1 MNQPIYKSAARCAAL
16 ATILATTGISQA
28 AQPGKLTIN
37 ADKPGV
43 RISPALYGIFFEEIN
58 CAGDGGIYAEQVRNR
73 SFEDS
78 DKPEHWSL
86 LLAGN
91 AQASME
97 VAAHDGGEFD
107 KRALKF
113 TIANGGARAGIAND
127 GYWGISVNKGARYD
141 LSLQA
146 KGENFGG
153 PLMVTLE
160 NAAGAVYASAK
171 TPNLNGNWQKL
182 NLTLTSDATDP
193 NARLVISAK
202 QAGTVWLDMVSLF
215 PKDTFKNRSNGL
227 RPNLAQM
234 LSDMNPAFMRFPGG
248 CWIEGDTLET
258 ASRWKRTVGDTEN
271 RWTQWNLWGYNSTN
285 GLGYH
290 EYLQMCQDL
299 GADALFVI
307 NCGMSHKGVVP
318 MDKMEPW
325 VQDSLDAIEYAIG
338 PTTSKWGELRAKN
351 GHPQPFGLKYIQVGN
366 ENGGAAYNERYAL
379 FYDAIKKA
387 YPQIKIVSCNWGGKP
402 NSRPVEITDEH
413 YYSTPEF
420 FMRNANKYD
429 SYKRDGEKVYVGEYA
444 VTQGSGVGN
453 LRGALGE
460 AAFMTG
466 MERNSDVVAMS
477 SYAPL
482 FANVNYK
489 KWNPDLIN
497 FDSARSYGT
506 PSYHVQQMF
515 GTNKGDVVL
524 PVEIQAQTNTENQT
538 QLRGAIGVGTWLT
551 QAEFKDIKVTQAT
564 AQGDKILYKSDFA
577 EGTKNWKL
585 QNGDWSAKDGVLTQ
599 KSEAENVVA
608 RFGEDDW
615 SDYTLS
621 LKARKISGKE
631 GFLILVGSKGDDY
644 LWWNLGGWG
653 NTRSGFERS
662 LGGGKYDVGQST
674 KDTIEAGRW
683 YDIRLEL
690 KGDMVKAYLD
700 NRLVA
705 EIKDM
710 ASPLQPLYAT
720 ASRDEKTGDVI
731 AKVVNVS
738 SVPQTLQ
745 LDISG
750 ITARFAKAI
759 VLSGQPTDENTLDAP
774 RKVAPQESV
783 LPIVPNQNYTFPANS
798 VTILRMK

>member
-1 MNQPIYKSAARCAAL
+1 MNKIILQSAVVTALLSASVYAAE
-16 ATILATTGISQA
+16 
-28 AQPGKLTIN
+28 PGKLTIS

-86 LLAGN
+86 LLDGN
-91 AQASME
+91 AQARIE
-97 VAAHDGGEFD
+97 VAAHEGGEFD

-113 TIANGGARAGIAND
+113 SINRAGTRAGLAND

-146 KGENFGG
+146 KGEGFNG
-153 PLMVTLE
+153 PLMVSLE

-171 TPNLNGNWQKL
+171 TPNIGNDWQKI
-182 NLTLTSDATDP
+182 NLTLTANATDP
-193 NARLVISAK
+193 NARLVINSK
-202 QAGTVWLDMVSLF
+202 QTGTVCLDMVSLF
-215 PKDTFKNRSNGL
+215 PKETFKNRGNGL
-227 RPNLAQM
+227 RSNLATM
-234 LSDMNPAFMRFPGG
+234 LSDMNPSFMRFPGG
-248 CWIEGDTLET
+248 CWVEGDTMAT
-258 ASRWKRTVGDTEN
+258 ASRWKRTVGDPEK
-271 RWTQWNLWGYNSTN
+271 RWTQQNLWGYNSTN

-290 EYLQMCQDL
+290 EYLQMCEDL

-318 MDKMEPW
+318 MDQMGPF
-325 VQDSLDAIEYAIG
+325 VQDALDAVEYAIG
-338 PTTSKWGELRAKN
+338 PINSKWGALRAQN
-351 GHPQPFGLKYIQVGN
+351 GHPQPFNLKYIEVGN
-366 ENGGAAYNERYAL
+366 ENGGPAYAERYAL
-379 FYDAIKKA
+379 FYDALKKA
-387 YPQIKIVSCNWGGKP
+387 YPQIKLVACDWGGKP
-402 NSRPVEITDEH
+402 GSRPVEILDEH

-429 SYKRDGEKVYVGEYA
+429 SYKRDGHKVYVGEYA
-444 VTQGSGVGN
+444 VTEGGGAGN

-497 FDSARSYGT
+497 FDSARAYGT

-524 PVEIQAQTNTENQT
+524 PVEIQAQEDMENKP
-538 QLRGAIGVGTWLT
+538 QLCGGIGVGTWLT
-551 QAEFKDIKVTQAT
+551 QAEFKDIKVTQST
-564 AQGDKILYKSDFA
+564 PQGDKVLFQSDFA
-577 EGTKNWKL
+577 GGTKNWNL

-599 KSEAENVVA
+599 KSDAENVIA
-608 RFGEDDW
+608 RFPSDDW
-615 SDYTLS
+615 SDYTLN

-631 GFLILVGSKGDDY
+631 GFLILVGVKNDEH

-653 NTRSGFERS
+653 NSRSAFERS
-662 LGGGKYDVGQST
+662 LGGSKYEVGQPT
-674 KDTIEAGRW
+674 DDKIETGRW
-683 YDIRLEL
+683 YDIRLEI
-690 KGDMVKAYLD
+690 KGGIVKAYLD

-710 ASPLQPLYAT
+710 ARPMQPIYAT

-731 AKVVNVS
+731 AKIVNVS

-745 LDISG
+745 LDLTG
-750 ITARFAKAI
+750 ATARFAKAT
-759 VLSGQPTDENTLDAP
+759 VLTGEPTDENTLDAP

-783 LPIVPNQNYTFPANS
+783 LPIGPNFTHTFPANS
-798 VTILRMK
+798 LTILRLK